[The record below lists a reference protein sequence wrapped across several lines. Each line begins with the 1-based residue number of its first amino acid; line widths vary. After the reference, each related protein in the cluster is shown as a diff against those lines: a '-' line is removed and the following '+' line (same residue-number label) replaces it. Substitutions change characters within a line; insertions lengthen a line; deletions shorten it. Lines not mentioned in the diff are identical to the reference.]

1 MTSLKL
7 CSSFYGATGVT
18 LLKSRFGFLWS
29 DWGDLARILFY
40 FLWSHWGD
48 LTTTFSLV
56 DIMLASMFDID
67 CRCFVES
74 EL

>member
-1 MTSLKL
+1 M
-7 CSSFYGATGVT
+7 T

-29 DWGDLARILFY
+29 DWGDLA
-40 FLWSHWGD
+40 
-48 LTTTFSLV
+48 TTFSLM
-56 DIMLASMFDID
+56 DNIMLASMFDID